1 MSGGNQT
8 VKVPFVNLGAEY
20 LLLRDRILDRVDEIS
35 RRGSY
40 VLGAEVKEFERA
52 FADYC
57 GVNHAIAVGNGSD
70 ALILA
75 LWIHGVG
82 AGDEVI
88 IPPNSF
94 VATAWAVARTGATIV
109 FADVGEDMNLDPAK
123 VREAVTPRT
132 KVIMPVHLTGRI
144 ARMDEITNIAEE
156 HGVMVLE
163 DAAQAVGA
171 KRGGRRAGSFGWAA
185 GFSLHPLKNLH
196 VQGDG
201 GVCVTN
207 DGCMAEEMR
216 KYRNHGLRNRDECEF
231 WGVNTRLDTIQAAI
245 ALLKL
250 PHLDKWNAR
259 NREIA
264 TRYREALGDRLSVP
278 GETAGEEP
286 VYHRFMVCHP
296 HRDRLA
302 QALAEQ
308 GVETRVN
315 YPLPLHLHQA
325 AADLGYQ
332 RGDFPR
338 AEELAATILS
348 LPLYHTMTDE
358 QVDCVIEAVRDAA

>member
-1 MSGGNQT
+1 MSDGNT
-8 VKVPFVNLGAEY
+8 AVTVPFVNLGAEY
-20 LLLRDRILDRVDEIS
+20 LLLRERILDQIDQIS

-40 VLGAEVKEFERA
+40 VLGSEVEEFEQA

-57 GVNHAIAVGNGSD
+57 GVKHAVAVGNGSD

-75 LWIHGVG
+75 LWIHRVG
-82 AGDEVI
+82 PGDEVI

-94 VATAWAVARTGATIV
+94 VATAWAVARTGAKIV
-109 FADVGEDMNLDPAK
+109 FVDVGDDMNLDPAK
-123 VREAVTPRT
+123 VREAITPQT

-144 ARMDEITNIAEE
+144 ARMDEITAIAEE
-156 HGVMVLE
+156 HGVTILE

-171 KRGGRRAGSFGWAA
+171 KRGGRRAGSFGLAA

-201 GVCVTN
+201 GVCVTSN
-207 DGCMAEEMR
+207 ERMAEEMR

-250 PHLDKWNAR
+250 PHLDAWNAR

-264 TRYREALGDRLSVP
+264 GRYREGLGDYLSVP
-278 GETAGEEP
+278 GEAVGEEP
-286 VYHRFMVCHP
+286 VYHRFMVRHP
-296 HRDRLA
+296 ERDRLA
-302 QALAEQ
+302 AALGNR

-325 AADLGYQ
+325 AADLGHK

-348 LPLYHTMTDE
+348 LPLYHTMADE
-358 QVDCVIEAVRDAA
+358 QVDYVIECVRAAA

>member
-1 MSGGNQT
+1 MH
-8 VKVPFVNLGAEY
+8 VPFVNLGAEY
-20 LLLRDRILDRVDEIS
+20 RLLREPILARFDEIS
-35 RRGSY
+35 RQGTY
-40 VLGAEVKEFERA
+40 VLGPEVAEFEQA
-52 FADYC
+52 FAEYC
-57 GVNHAIAVGNGSD
+57 GVRHAIAVGNGSD

-94 VATAWAVARTGATIV
+94 VATAWAVARTGAKIV
-109 FADVGEDMNLDPAK
+109 FADVGDDMNLDPGK
-123 VREAVTPRT
+123 VREALTPQT

-144 ARMDEITNIAEE
+144 ARMDEIAAIAEE
-156 HGVMVLE
+156 HGVTILE

-171 KRGGRRAGSFGWAA
+171 RRGGRRAGSFGLAA

-207 DGCMAEEMR
+207 DERMAEEMR

-250 PHLDKWNAR
+250 PHLDAWNER

-264 TRYREALGDRLSVP
+264 GRYREGLGDCLFVP

-286 VYHRFMVCHP
+286 IYHRFMVRHP
-296 HRDRLA
+296 ERDRLA
-302 QALAEQ
+302 AALGER

-325 AADLGYQ
+325 AADLGHK

-348 LPLYHTMTDE
+348 LPLYHTMADE
-358 QVDCVIEAVRDAA
+358 QVDYVIECVRAAA

>member
-1 MSGGNQT
+1 MSGGNPA

-40 VLGAEVKEFERA
+40 VLGAEVEEFERA

-57 GVNHAIAVGNGSD
+57 GVKHAVAVGNGSD

-82 AGDEVI
+82 LGDEVI

-94 VATAWAVARTGATIV
+94 VATAWAVARTGARIV
-109 FADVGEDMNLDPAK
+109 FADVGEDMNLDPAQ
-123 VREAVTPRT
+123 VRAAITPRT

-144 ARMDEITNIAEE
+144 ARMDEIASIAEE
-156 HGVMVLE
+156 HGVTILE

-171 KRGGRRAGSFGWAA
+171 KRSGRRAGSFGLAA

-207 DGCMAEEMR
+207 DERMTEEMR

-250 PHLDKWNAR
+250 PHLDEWNAR

-264 TRYREALGDRLSVP
+264 GRYREGLDDCLSVP

-286 VYHRFMVCHP
+286 VYHRFMVRHSE
-296 HRDRLA
+296 RDRLA
-302 QALAEQ
+302 AALGER

-325 AADLGYQ
+325 AADLGYA

-348 LPLYHTMTDE
+348 LPLYHTMADE
-358 QVDCVIEAVRDAA
+358 QVDYVIECVRATA

>member
-1 MSGGNQT
+1 
-8 VKVPFVNLGAEY
+8 
-20 LLLRDRILDRVDEIS
+20 LDRVDEIS

-40 VLGAEVKEFERA
+40 VLGPEVEEFERA
-52 FADYC
+52 FAGYC
-57 GVNHAIAVGNGSD
+57 GVKHAIAVGNGSD

-82 AGDEVI
+82 PGDEVI

-94 VATAWAVARTGATIV
+94 VATAWAVARTGARIV

-123 VREAVTPRT
+123 VCEVVTPRT

-144 ARMDEITNIAEE
+144 ARMEEITAIADE
-156 HGVMVLE
+156 HKLTVLE

-171 KRGGRRAGSFGWAA
+171 KRGAKRAGSFGLAA

-201 GVCVTN
+201 GICVTN
-207 DGCMAEEMR
+207 DESLASEMR

-250 PHLDKWNAR
+250 PHLDAWNAR

-264 TRYREALGDRLSVP
+264 RRYRQGLSDVLPVP
-278 GETAGEEP
+278 DETPDEEP
-286 VYHRFMVCHP
+286 VYHRFMVRHP
-296 HRDRLA
+296 ERDRLA
-302 QALAEQ
+302 SSLADR

-325 AADLGYQ
+325 AADLGH
-332 RGDFPR
+332 RPGDFPR

-348 LPLYHTMTDE
+348 LPLYHTMTDH
-358 QVDCVIEAVRDAA
+358 QVDYVIETVRSAA